1 MAENPVR
8 DSDDQPQP
16 PPGATA
22 PGTAPGPGLA
32 QALAA
37 TAGGDGA
44 GLGGLSDDQLIEV
57 IAGGRRM
64 SSWSAWIEL
73 AAMAEYGTR
82 HPAGK
87 GDPGPSARGAADEV
101 GFATRMTWTSAGAR
115 MAFGAALASRLPAT
129 FTALRDGAIDPL
141 HARIIEEYTAILSPE
156 DAAKADE
163 VLAAAAATLTP
174 GQLRARAA
182 RVVLRL
188 DPDAARRR
196 REAARREASVRA
208 FREDSGNAGISG
220 RELPADEVLASF
232 QNIEQRALD
241 LRAMGVEGS
250 IRELKVL
257 AMLDLLQERDGTA
270 RQPAPDQET
279 APRQAAQDQETAQDQ
294 AAQDQAGTVPDP
306 AGRDSGDWPA
316 DAPEDAEHGDTE
328 HGDTEHGD
336 TEPEDGEPGGRGDDD
351 GWPRDEPGGGE
362 DDGNGP
368 PPGGGGTGRGGPR
381 QPSGAG
387 GTRLAAQVTIVVPW
401 QAWLGQLSG
410 PGEAD
415 GFGLIDTAQI
425 QDLLAAAARDPGSRG
440 CVTLLG
446 PDGTAVA
453 HGCGR
458 GRLTLPPAGTE
469 PGKPDSPDP
478 PGLPGHREPAGP
490 ATQPSLAQ
498 DMIRRLRITL
508 APVTRD
514 PCDHHAAEPGRLPS
528 RRLRHL
534 IRARNPRCTAPGCGR
549 PAIRCEQDHTIAWE
563 DDGITC
569 ECNLGPLC
577 KHHHIIKHL
586 NQWLL
591 EQPEPGTFTWHTPA
605 GRTYT
610 THPAQY

>member
-1 MAENPVR
+1 
-8 DSDDQPQP
+8 
-16 PPGATA
+16 
-22 PGTAPGPGLA
+22 
-32 QALAA
+32 
-37 TAGGDGA
+37 
-44 GLGGLSDDQLIEV
+44 
-57 IAGGRRM
+57 
-64 SSWSAWIEL
+64 
-73 AAMAEYGTR
+73 MAEYAAR
-82 HPAGK
+82 HPAPK
-87 GDPGPSARGAADEV
+87 GDPGPFARGAADEV
-101 GFATRMTWTSAGAR
+101 GFAARMTWTSAADR
-115 MAFGAALASRLPAT
+115 MAFAASAANRLPAT
-129 FTALRDGAIDPL
+129 FAALREGKIDPV

-163 VLAAAAATLTP
+163 ILAAAAATLTP

-182 RVVLRL
+182 RVILRL
-188 DPDAARRR
+188 DPEAAQRR
-196 REAARREASVRA
+196 RESARRDASVRA
-208 FREDSGNAGISG
+208 YREESGNAGISG

-250 IRELKVL
+250 LRELKVL
-257 AMLDLLQERDGTA
+257 AMLDLLQERDSA
-270 RQPAPDQET
+270 LRL
-279 APRQAAQDQETAQDQ
+279 AAQDQQATQEQ
-294 AAQDQAGTVPDP
+294 AAPDRQAARDQDRTVPDS
-306 AGRDSGDWPA
+306 AEGGSGPQ
-316 DAPEDAEHGDTE
+316 DAPEDDEPDGHTE
-328 HGDTEHGD
+328 
-336 TEPEDGEPGGRGDDD
+336 DD
-351 GWPRDEPGGGE
+351 GRPDHGLDDGADDGE

-368 PPGGGGTGRGGPR
+368 PSGGTGRSGPYGPAGTGGT
-381 QPSGAG
+381 
-387 GTRLAAQVTIVVPW
+387 GTRLAAQVTIVIPW
-401 QAWLGQLSG
+401 QAWLGQPSG
-410 PGEAD
+410 PGEAS
-415 GFGLIDTAQI
+415 GFGLIDGAQI
-425 QDLLAAAARDPGSRG
+425 QDLLAAAAADPGSRG

>member
-1 MAENPVR
+1 MTENPVH
-8 DSDDQPQP
+8 SQDDQPPP
-16 PPGATA
+16 PPGGAV
-22 PGTAPGPGLA
+22 PGTVPGPGLA

-44 GLGGLSDDQLIEV
+44 GLGGLSDSELIEV

-64 SSWSAWIEL
+64 SSWSAWFEL
-73 AAMAEYGTR
+73 AAMAEYGSR

-87 GDPGPSARGAADEV
+87 GEPGPFARGAADEV
-101 GFATRMTWTSAGAR
+101 AFATRMTWTGAADR
-115 MAFGAALASRLPAT
+115 MSFGAAVAGRLTVT
-129 FTALRDGAIDPL
+129 FAALRDGVIDQV
-141 HARIIEEYTAILSPE
+141 HARIIEEYTAVLSPE

-163 VLAAAAATLTP
+163 ILAAAAAGLTP

-208 FREDSGNAGISG
+208 FREESGNAGISG

-257 AMLDLLQERDGTA
+257 AMLDLLQERDSTA
-270 RQPAPDQET
+270 RL
-279 APRQAAQDQETAQDQ
+279 TAQDLTAQ
-294 AAQDQAGTVPDP
+294 DLTAQDQAGTVPDQ
-306 AGRDSGDWPA
+306 AVGDNGSWPQ
-316 DAPEDAEHGDTE
+316 DA
-328 HGDTEHGD
+328 
-336 TEPEDGEPGGRGDDD
+336 PEDGEPADTEPGDGGPEVRGEDDD
-351 GWPRDEPGGGE
+351 WPHDEPGDDEDG
-362 DDGNGP
+362 DDGTGP
-368 PPGGGGTGRGGPR
+368 QRGSGTGHGGPHG
-381 QPSGAG
+381 PAGTGGSG

-401 QAWLGQLSG
+401 QAWLGQPSG
-410 PGEAD
+410 PGEAG
-415 GFGLIDTAQI
+415 GFGLIDPAQI
-425 QDLLAAAARDPGSRG
+425 QDLLAAAADPGSRG

-458 GRLTLPPAGTE
+458 GRLTLPPAATNQ
-469 PGKPDSPDP
+469 GKSDGPDP
-478 PGLPGHREPAGP
+478 PGSPRSRRTDGP
-490 ATQPSLAQ
+490 ATQATLAQ
-498 DMIRRLRITL
+498 DMIRRLKISL
-508 APVTRD
+508 APITQD
-514 PCDHHAAEPGRLPS
+514 PCDHRAQEPGRLPS
-528 RRLRHL
+528 RKLRHL
-534 IRARNPRCTAPGCGR
+534 VRARNPQCTAPGCGR
-549 PAIRCEQDHTIAWE
+549 QAIRCEQDHTIAWE
-563 DDGITC
+563 DGGITC

-610 THPAQY
+610 TRPARY